1 MYRQGSVR
9 RLGKAEGEGVLT
21 RKGCP
26 TEQMLQKCI
35 FRRTRISKTPEI
47 CWLSLQLWQMLQAP
61 RSYPLGTHHFF
72 FVLTQG
78 HFFIAFRERGREQER
93 ERETLIEK
101 HPLVAS
107 STCLDWG
114 SYALGLGVTW
124 AQTGD
129 QTYNLGMC
137 PDWESDPHKPFSYRI
152 MLQPAEPCRPGW
164 YSFLPVL
171 LGSFGSTQDS
181 ARGLLSPQAQAEQRC
196 QG

>member
-72 FVLTQG
+72 LSSPKDIFSLLL
-78 HFFIAFRERGREQER
+78 ER
-93 ERETLIEK
+93 EEGSKKGKEK
-101 HPLVAS
+101 H
-107 STCLDWG
+107 
-114 SYALGLGVTW
+114 
-124 AQTGD
+124 
-129 QTYNLGMC
+129 
-137 PDWESDPHKPFSYRI
+137 
-152 MLQPAEPCRPGW
+152 
-164 YSFLPVL
+164 
-171 LGSFGSTQDS
+171 
-181 ARGLLSPQAQAEQRC
+181 
-196 QG
+196 